1 MSTPASVSGSPAAS
15 PRGSAGPFPRP
26 GGRKALVEKSPLIRH
41 PSTLSTG
48 SLPVW
53 SGDDGDSGNN
63 NVISCENHQFLKD
76 VVEQVVAGDG
86 VGWLKLNRLKKLMED
101 ENYRVIILNK
111 FLSSL
116 EPKVSPDDH
125 IQDVV
130 SRYLIEFNIH
140 LIINFLQCIAKPVY
154 KGILKV
160 LLTVVSGLELSISNA
175 GLGGLSSAF
184 RLLELAHTHFWTKD
198 LLDNVQHGLNPSTV
212 MTSGNSSD
220 VSQYSSRENLDQD
233 QQHDSLSS
241 VSSVHYPG
249 LATREPN
256 SLHPSLDNIR
266 VDHDSSQLLRDLI
279 LKKKQ
284 LLFGRMASAD
294 SEGEDS
300 MSVAASDTGSLTT
313 NPVFQRGGRG
323 FSSIRSALSDNEMDS
338 VS

>member
-256 SLHPSLDNIR
+256 TSIKFWNNVYNIILLLYEKVREKERCEEVEKTAYVITYNFCKDRRFTVNIFSAFGFLMVNIQKQLHP
-266 VDHDSSQLLRDLI
+266 
-279 LKKKQ
+279 
-284 LLFGRMASAD
+284 
-294 SEGEDS
+294 E
-300 MSVAASDTGSLTT
+300 T
-313 NPVFQRGGRG
+313 
-323 FSSIRSALSDNEMDS
+323 
-338 VS
+338 